1 MVILVQVLRRRLLR
15 QAVIVKIKVFLP
27 KKSMSRFHMWWLSVL
42 TFVDCLEKSE
52 RLRIMLRESAYLVR
66 MTRLVMLLLVSVHSC
81 LSAPQRI
88 KGFLDTEDGHEMS
101 RSSSVSTKDRSGKR
115 GKPAKQRREDS
126 DSFDVRSQYTP
137 FFPQQAP
144 TGPTWAPTPQ
154 YPTMMPQQF
163 NGVAQNIYPNTMP
176 PQFAPQSQSFN
187 SAMINN
193 GNMQT
198 YSNMQQVMNNI
209 LYNFEIKR

>member
-115 GKPAKQRREDS
+115 ASLQNNAEKTLIVLMYDLNIHLSSLSKR
-126 DSFDVRSQYTP
+126 
-137 FFPQQAP
+137 QQGQP
-144 TGPTWAPTPQ
+144 GHLLLNI
-154 YPTMMPQQF
+154 QQ
-163 NGVAQNIYPNTMP
+163 
-176 PQFAPQSQSFN
+176 
-187 SAMINN
+187 
-193 GNMQT
+193 
-198 YSNMQQVMNNI
+198 
-209 LYNFEIKR
+209 